1 MAEIMGQSD
10 PKTNSMKYKKLSES
24 GQQATEVTE
33 EKK

>member
-10 PKTNSMKYKKLSES
+10 PKHSMKYKKLSES
-24 GQQATEVTE
+24 GQQATEVSE

>member
-1 MAEIMGQSD
+1 MAEIMGQIR

-24 GQQATEVTE
+24 GQQATEASE